1 VLPEIGQIRR
11 KTAELLF
18 SANESSNLRAEERGL
33 SMQTVKRPRSPTCP
47 HFIPATVLRVGSTL
61 RKEATMAINYAKL
74 FNRRATPQSQP
85 IPGSGQVRNSGCGYS
100 WQVDDWQRLDR
111 FLILG
116 AEGGTYY
123 IGERDLV
130 KQNHDAVVRCI
141 REDGVRAVK
150 RIVEISHSGRAPKN
164 DPAIFALALVAAH
177 GNDAAK
183 AAAFASLPQ
192 VCRTGTH
199 LFNFAEYVNAMRGWG
214 RGLRNAV
221 ARWYLDREPADLALQ
236 IVKYQQRDGWSH
248 GDLLRLAH
256 PSPVRPEQQA
266 ILRWA
271 LTGMDGIAEIRTVKR
286 RVNGVECEATYAPVG
301 ELPRIVEAFEQA
313 KRASTKAE
321 IVKLITEFDLPR
333 EAVPT
338 QWLNEVEVW
347 DALLQRMP
355 LTAMIRN
362 LGKMTS
368 IGLLK
373 PFSAAAKLVVGKLRN
388 EQALKRARVH
398 PMTILIAEKIYAQGQ
413 GDKGKLKWEPV
424 GKIVDALDE
433 AFYAAFANVEPCG
446 KPLLLALDV
455 SGSMACSYLAG
466 SCLSAREASA
476 AMALI
481 TAATEPE
488 HEIVAFSAGP
498 HGFGG
503 MHGCGESGITPI
515 AIAPRMRLADVI
527 KRLEAIPMGGTDC
540 ALPMVWA
547 RRNKLNVAGFI
558 TYTDSETWAGN
569 IHPTQALRNYRDE
582 FVADAKAVVVGMTSN
597 GFTLADPN
605 DRGMLD
611 VVGFDTTAPA
621 VISDFIKS

>member
-1 VLPEIGQIRR
+1 
-11 KTAELLF
+11 
-18 SANESSNLRAEERGL
+18 
-33 SMQTVKRPRSPTCP
+33 
-47 HFIPATVLRVGSTL
+47 
-61 RKEATMAINYAKL
+61 MAINYARL

-85 IPGSGQVRNSGCGYS
+85 IPGSDQVRNSGGGYS

-130 KQNHDAVVRCI
+130 KQNHDVVVRCI
-141 REDGVRAVK
+141 REDGVRVVK

-164 DPAIFALALVAAH
+164 DPAIFALALVATH

-199 LFNFAEYVNAMRGWG
+199 LFHFAEYVNAMRGWG
-214 RGLRNAV
+214 RGLRKAV
-221 ARWYLDREPADLALQ
+221 ARWYLGREPADLALQ

-256 PSPVRPEQQA
+256 PAPVRPDQQA

-271 LTGMDGIAEIRTVKR
+271 LTGMDGIAEVRTVKR
-286 RVNGVECEATYAPVG
+286 RVNGVEREATYAPVG

-333 EAVPT
+333 EAIPT

-355 LTAMIRN
+355 LMAMIRN
-362 LGKMTS
+362 LGKTTS

-503 MHGCGESGITPI
+503 MHGGGESGITPI
-515 AIAPRMRLADVI
+515 AISPRMRLADVI
-527 KRLEAIPMGGTDC
+527 KRMEAIPMGGTDC

-547 RRNKLNVAGFI
+547 ERNKLNVTGFI
-558 TYTDSETWAGN
+558 TYTDSETWAGT
-569 IHPTQALRNYRDE
+569 IHPAQALRNYRDE